1 MRVRASRWH
10 PDRVSPYLPGHPPKP
25 PTSLVPPA
33 LQIVLGGGLLWL
45 AWWAYGHA
53 QVARATDAWYFN
65 GLSLIS
71 ALAGLLWL
79 PFAVAALGI
88 VLRNRHRRKAMA
100 GSGRPLR

>member
-45 AWWAYGHA
+45 AIAHPLAAASVLALLILLMLWLLPRMWRTGRR
-53 QVARATDAWYFN
+53 VARRLSGFLRYEPAKSKDA
-65 GLSLIS
+65 
-71 ALAGLLWL
+71 
-79 PFAVAALGI
+79 P
-88 VLRNRHRRKAMA
+88 
-100 GSGRPLR
+100 GR